1 MKIYI
6 IVLCFILFDVI
17 TGFVKGLAKEGVNS
31 TALRVGLFHKL
42 GEILALAG
50 AGGLNYAVDYIDLG
64 VNIPLLQSVA
74 VYICVMELVS
84 IVENICA
91 VNPQLTKFFEPYLEK
106 LKGGAEDAK
115 GD

>member
-1 MKIYI
+1 MKIYV
-6 IVLCFILFDVI
+6 IVFCFILFDII
-17 TGFVKGLAKEGVNS
+17 TGFVKGLAKEGINS

-50 AGGLNYAVDYIDLG
+50 AGGLTYAVDYIDLG
-64 VNIPLLQSVA
+64 INVPLLQSVA

-91 VNPQLTKFFEPYLEK
+91 VNPQLTKFFKPYLEK
-106 LKGGAEDAK
+106 LKGGVDDAK
-115 GD
+115 GN